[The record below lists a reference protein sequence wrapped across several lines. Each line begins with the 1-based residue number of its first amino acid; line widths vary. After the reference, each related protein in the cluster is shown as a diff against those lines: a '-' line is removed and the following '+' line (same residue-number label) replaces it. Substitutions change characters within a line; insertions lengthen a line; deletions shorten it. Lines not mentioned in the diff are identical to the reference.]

1 MSDFQQEL
9 SACRESAER
18 GYKFA
23 DESFQNL
30 KSALEEAKTKLRE
43 ADSQQNQ
50 LWRLENDSHFQNQF
64 REMRKLERQT
74 VSRVGDNLSALKK
87 KLADFTIV
95 LYGRTMAGKSTLM
108 EILRHGNGE
117 SIGKGAQRTTLDVRA
132 YEWNGLKIFDVPGTC
147 SFGGAVDDKT
157 ALEAAKSADLALFL
171 LTDDAPQ
178 PYEAE
183 RLAEL
188 KALGKPVLGIVNVK
202 QALSPDRQAAKR
214 KLDVKQ
220 IQKRIN
226 DPTRLEEI
234 VRQFKEFAKK
244 GNNKN
249 FKGGYNFDDVPFV
262 YSHLQS
268 AFFSQRENDSSLYEL
283 SNFKAVEN
291 FILDK
296 ISSDGQFIRTKTF
309 IDAVAL
315 PVQNSIAALYGQS
328 AETIKAWEM
337 YLDKVT
343 QLNDW
348 YENFFESVKS
358 RLSNFMDGLTSD
370 INGKLDYV
378 VNNYY
383 DSNKAG
389 EEWKNSLDDLDI
401 TRRCQNFIQ
410 RIGAEAT
417 EKMRELSDE
426 LTQDLSYAGVS
437 VDANIS
443 MSEIND
449 VQGGLML
456 AAPLLMFTPVGW
468 VGAAFLGLGAWL
480 FGDSKEEKIR
490 KAKNELR
497 EKLEES
503 RDDLLGKTW
512 DSLTDVINN
521 EILGKQI
528 RGFKDTLFDM
538 MNMLEKLAY
547 TQNHVADTINSQYFD
562 LNGQLLWDAIQYS
575 GDDPRKLEKLELA
588 RVVGNKFLVFSTTAS
603 KISDSTRRKISSL
616 IGENV
621 EFYEIDEENYFG
633 DEMKIIEEKILKSEF
648 GFSKF
653 VEDEENG
660 DMYVIT
666 LPRENYYTPEQ
677 IQLAQQLTYDPV
689 VSY

>member
-1 MSDFQQEL
+1 
-9 SACRESAER
+9 
-18 GYKFA
+18 
-23 DESFQNL
+23 
-30 KSALEEAKTKLRE
+30 
-43 ADSQQNQ
+43 
-50 LWRLENDSHFQNQF
+50 
-64 REMRKLERQT
+64 MRKLESQT

-132 YEWNGLKIFDVPGTC
+132 YEWNGLKIFDVLGTC

-202 QALSPDRQAAKR
+202 QALSTDKQSSKR

-226 DPTRLEEI
+226 DPARLEEI

-244 GNNKN
+244 GNNTN
-249 FKGGYNFDDVPFV
+249 FSGGYNFDDVPFV

-337 YLDKVT
+337 YLDKVI
-343 QLNDW
+343 QLNEWSD
-348 YENFFESVKS
+348 YFFESIKS
-358 RLSNFMDGLTSD
+358 RLENFMDGLTSD

-383 DSNKAG
+383 DSDEAG
-389 EEWKNSLDDLDI
+389 KKWKYYLEAVNIDL
-401 TRRCQNFIQ
+401 RCQDFINS
-410 RIGAEAT
+410 IGAEAT

-426 LTQDLSYAGVS
+426 LTQDLSYSGVS
-437 VDANIS
+437 VEANIS
-443 MSEIND
+443 MPKIND

-456 AAPLLMFTPVGW
+456 AAPLL
-468 VGAAFLGLGAWL
+468 A
-480 FGDSKEEKIR
+480 
-490 KAKNELR
+490 
-497 EKLEES
+497 
-503 RDDLLGKTW
+503 
-512 DSLTDVINN
+512 
-521 EILGKQI
+521 
-528 RGFKDTLFDM
+528 
-538 MNMLEKLAY
+538 
-547 TQNHVADTINSQYFD
+547 
-562 LNGQLLWDAIQYS
+562 
-575 GDDPRKLEKLELA
+575 
-588 RVVGNKFLVFSTTAS
+588 
-603 KISDSTRRKISSL
+603 
-616 IGENV
+616 
-621 EFYEIDEENYFG
+621 
-633 DEMKIIEEKILKSEF
+633 
-648 GFSKF
+648 
-653 VEDEENG
+653 
-660 DMYVIT
+660 
-666 LPRENYYTPEQ
+666 
-677 IQLAQQLTYDPV
+677 
-689 VSY
+689 